1 MNKIKISIWNRDFE
15 IDARFCQ
22 YEGEEITQ
30 TQQEA
35 LDKFCESPNIITA
48 KSISEVKEYTA
59 NASDDTLK
67 ADDIENIFKYVMP
80 TYLFIPRS
88 EHREIAIM
96 CNFKFD
102 IEHGIA
108 VLFKDEELFK
118 IGEQDIVL

>member
-1 MNKIKISIWNRDFE
+1 MNKIKISIWNRELE

-30 TQQEA
+30 TQLEA
-35 LDKFCESPNIITA
+35 LNKFCEASDIITIRFLA
-48 KSISEVKEYTA
+48 EVKEYTA
-59 NASDDTLK
+59 NESDDTLK
-67 ADDIENIFKYVMP
+67 ADDIENIFRYVMP
-80 TYLFIPRS
+80 KYLFIPRS

-118 IGEQDIVL
+118 IGKQDIVL

>member
-35 LDKFCESPNIITA
+35 LNKFCEAPNIITA

-59 NASDDTLK
+59 NESDDTLK
-67 ADDIENIFKYVMP
+67 ADDIENIFRYVMP
-80 TYLFIPRS
+80 KYLFIPRS

-96 CNFKFD
+96 CDFRFD